1 MAKKMSFA
9 DKAKKTKKVVI
20 CPKCGGPKQPLM
32 YVKSEKTSLDSWRFR
47 QSLVQVCKCNYS
59 QIYK

>member
-9 DKAKKTKKVVI
+9 DKAKKEKQVVI
-20 CPKCGGPKQPLM
+20 CPKCQGPKQPLLF
-32 YVKSEKTSLDSWRFR
+32 VKSEKTVVDSWRFR
-47 QSLVQVCKCNYS
+47 QSRVQVCKCNHA